1 MVGHWNDWRRTV
13 RVSCNESVKKKDGD
27 GDKDGGSWESVYAG
41 LIQNTS
47 MTYKDIDELTVPQ
60 LEELYKGFEENNDD
74 SENGGTLSDMDAI
87 FALQKGAI

>member
-1 MVGHWNDWRRTV
+1 
-13 RVSCNESVKKKDGD
+13 
-27 GDKDGGSWESVYAG
+27 
-41 LIQNTS
+41 

-74 SENGGTLSDMDAI
+74 SENGGILSDMDAI